1 MYFFF
6 FKWRGKKVYIF
17 TLSVMFFFLPSSSQ
31 RFHTRR
37 CVRPVCAPEGN
48 DVALPSWI
56 WWKKKNV
63 AGSVTWRSLKR
74 KSLRLE
80 DEQSQPADLQPERQI
95 FSSLCETESWYRA
108 IRQEFVRAESPDL
121 PSLPKP
127 TPHPSPPWPLII
139 LLNLKPHL
147 SCQKHELFKQTTL
160 TTTLE
165 SFFHAQ
171 KFEKSFFFLT
181 PWGVGV
187 IPFTNMQTE
196 GTVGGGDKMI
206 QLMLHNRGW
215 IWTKAKLCFLDFMLL
230 LTATCIFLT
239 TFTPAETQLAIET
252 DCMKGHFFWLIILEK
267 ADHEM
272 KDDWSPTCCSGWR
285 SCRGCG
291 AAKNPTHPN
300 YFRWSREADSYQTTS
315 EGSHCFFFPFFPAYT
330 FMTR

>member
-1 MYFFF
+1 MWQAA
-6 FKWRGKKVYIF
+6 WRDAVWKGKACGWRTSKA
-17 TLSVMFFFLPSSSQ
+17 SQ
-31 RFHTRR
+31 RTF
-37 CVRPVCAPEGN
+37 
-48 DVALPSWI
+48 S
-56 WWKKKNV
+56 
-63 AGSVTWRSLKR
+63 
-74 KSLRLE
+74 LE
-80 DEQSQPADLQPERQI
+80 DK
-95 FSSLCETESWYRA
+95 SSLLRVKLKVDIA
-108 IRQEFVRAESPDL
+108 PFVRNLFAPI
-121 PSLPKP
+121 
-127 TPHPSPPWPLII
+127 SPPSQNPLPIPLLLII

-147 SCQKHELFKQTTL
+147 SSQKQELFKQTTL
-160 TTTLE
+160 TATLE

-181 PWGVGV
+181 LWGVGV

-206 QLMLHNRGW
+206 HLMLHNRGW

-300 YFRWSREADSYQTTS
+300 YFRWSREADSY
-315 EGSHCFFFPFFPAYT
+315 
-330 FMTR
+330 